1 MKISDF
7 NIHDIINEAMKK
19 KDRSVS
25 IFFGKEGTSVT
36 IVPLEEDSGEDKKTG
51 MWKKRID
58 PFYTDGL
65 HSKTPKYL
73 YVCSYCGRYSDNG
86 TAYCSH
92 CGAEMRGVKES

>member
-36 IVPLEEDSGEDKKTG
+36 IVPLEEDSGEDN
-51 MWKKRID
+51 
-58 PFYTDGL
+58 
-65 HSKTPKYL
+65 
-73 YVCSYCGRYSDNG
+73 SDNG

-92 CGAEMRGVKES
+92 CGAKMKGVK

>member
-36 IVPLEEDSGEDKKTG
+36 IEPLEKDVGEDN
-51 MWKKRID
+51 
-58 PFYTDGL
+58 P
-65 HSKTPKYL
+65 
-73 YVCSYCGRYSDNG
+73 DNG

-92 CGAEMRGVKES
+92 CGAELR

>member
-1 MKISDF
+1 MKIVDF

-36 IVPLEEDSGEDKKTG
+36 IEPLEKDSGEDN
-51 MWKKRID
+51 
-58 PFYTDGL
+58 
-65 HSKTPKYL
+65 
-73 YVCSYCGRYSDNG
+73 SDNG

-92 CGAEMRGVKES
+92 CGDKMKGVK

>member
-36 IVPLEEDSGEDKKTG
+36 IEPLEKDISEDN
-51 MWKKRID
+51 
-58 PFYTDGL
+58 
-65 HSKTPKYL
+65 
-73 YVCSYCGRYSDNG
+73 SDNG
-86 TAYCSH
+86 TPYCLR
-92 CGAEMRGVKES
+92 CGAEMRGVK

>member
-1 MKISDF
+1 MKIVDF

-36 IVPLEEDSGEDKKTG
+36 IVPLEEDSGEDN
-51 MWKKRID
+51 
-58 PFYTDGL
+58 
-65 HSKTPKYL
+65 
-73 YVCSYCGRYSDNG
+73 SDNG

-92 CGAEMRGVKES
+92 CGAEMRGVK